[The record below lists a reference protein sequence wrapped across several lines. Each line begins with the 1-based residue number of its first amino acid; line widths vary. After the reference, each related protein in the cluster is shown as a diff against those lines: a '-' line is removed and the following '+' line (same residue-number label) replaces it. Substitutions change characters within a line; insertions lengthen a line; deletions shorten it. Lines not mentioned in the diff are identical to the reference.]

1 MTAQEPSWCDILG
14 GHRPPLQQTIKDN
27 PLIEGLSRR
36 KFLAGLGG
44 LAASSALQTSCSRVS
59 LIEKNNPRRID
70 VHQHIWP
77 PKYVTIAKQNNIT
90 IVPNNGWTVEKAL
103 DDMGQAGI
111 SSALTSVTAPG
122 LWVGNKDASR
132 AAARASNEY
141 AAQLVQDHPGRFGM
155 FAALPLPDVDGSL
168 REIEYAFDTLKADGI
183 CLFTVYEDKAAG
195 IEDRFLGHSM
205 FTPVLEELNRRKAV
219 VYTHPKEADCC
230 RNLVPEIPATMI
242 EYGTNTT
249 RTIASLIFS
258 GASSRFP
265 DIQWIFSHAGGTT
278 PFLIDRFL
286 IGTAEEVV
294 PGIVTKGAGGTG
306 VVGSNRPA
314 NVPNGVLHEL
324 RRMYY
329 DTAQSA
335 NPISM
340 KALRTLVPVSQ
351 IVFGTDFPFRTA
363 VETGKGLT
371 TCGVFDAQELEAIDR
386 GNALRLL
393 PRFNGS

>member
-1 MTAQEPSWCDILG
+1 MLASLKPSASSFELV
-14 GHRPPLQQTIKDN
+14 
-27 PLIEGLSRR
+27 SRR
-36 KFLAGLGG
+36 RFLAGLGG
-44 LAASSALQTSCSRVS
+44 HAGSSLLQTSCSIIS
-59 LIEKNNPRRID
+59 QTENSNPRRID

-77 PKYVTIAKQNNIT
+77 PGYVAIAKKNNIT
-90 IVPNNGWTVEKAL
+90 IVPSNGWTVENAL
-103 DDMGQAGI
+103 DDMDQAGI

-122 LWVGNKDASR
+122 LWMGNRDASR
-132 AAARASNEY
+132 AAARESNEY
-141 AAQLVQDHPGRFGM
+141 AAQLVRDHPGRFGM

-168 REIEYAFDTLKADGI
+168 LEIEYVFHTLQADGI

-258 GASSRFP
+258 GATSRFP

-286 IGTAEEVV
+286 TGRKVREEQESSAATGRGTSQMVCFMNF
-294 PGIVTKGAGGTG
+294 AGCITTPR
-306 VVGSNRPA
+306 SR
-314 NVPNGVLHEL
+314 
-324 RRMYY
+324 
-329 DTAQSA
+329 
-335 NPISM
+335 
-340 KALRTLVPVSQ
+340 Q
-351 IVFGTDFPFRTA
+351 IRFR
-363 VETGKGLT
+363 
-371 TCGVFDAQELEAIDR
+371 
-386 GNALRLL
+386 
-393 PRFNGS
+393 

>member
-1 MTAQEPSWCDILG
+1 MLASSKPSASSF
-14 GHRPPLQQTIKDN
+14 
-27 PLIEGLSRR
+27 EFVSRR
-36 KFLAGLGG
+36 RFLAGLGG
-44 LAASSALQTSCSRVS
+44 LAGSALLQTSCSNIS
-59 LIEKNNPRRID
+59 QTGSSNPRRID

-77 PKYVTIAKQNNIT
+77 PKYVAIAKQNNIT
-90 IVPNNGWTVEKAL
+90 IVPSNGWTVEKAL

-122 LWVGNKDASR
+122 LWVGNMEASR
-132 AAARASNEY
+132 AAARESNEF
-141 AAQLVQDHPGRFGM
+141 AAQLVRDHPGRFGM
-155 FAALPLPDVDGSL
+155 FAALPLPDVEGSL

-183 CLFTVYEDKAAG
+183 CLFTVYEDKASG

-205 FTPVLEELNRRKAV
+205 FTPILEELNRRKAV
-219 VYTHPKEADCC
+219 LYTHPKEADCC

-258 GASSRFP
+258 GATSWFP

-329 DTAQSA
+329 DTAQST

-363 VETGKGLT
+363 VETGKGLV
-371 TCGVFDAQELEAIDR
+371 TCGVFSAQELEAINR

-393 PRFNGS
+393 PRFGK

>member
-1 MTAQEPSWCDILG
+1 MT
-14 GHRPPLQQTIKDN
+14 DN
-27 PLIEGLSRR
+27 PLVEAMSRR
-36 KFLAGLGG
+36 RFLAGLSG
-44 LAASSALQTSCSRVS
+44 LAGSCLVQTSCSTRS
-59 LIEKNNPRRID
+59 PSGIYNPRRID

-77 PKYVTIAKQNNIT
+77 PKYVALAKQNNIT
-90 IVPNNGWTVEKAL
+90 IVPANGWTIEKAL
-103 DDMGQAGI
+103 DDMGQAGTA
-111 SSALTSVTAPG
+111 SALTSVTAPG
-122 LWVGNKDASR
+122 LWLGNKDASR
-132 AAARASNEY
+132 EVARASNEY
-141 AAQLVQDHPGRFGM
+141 AAQLMRDYPGRFGM

-168 REIEYAFDTLKADGI
+168 REIEYAFDTLKVDGI
-183 CLFTVYEDKAAG
+183 CMFTMYADKSAG

-205 FTPVLEELNRRKAV
+205 FTPLLEELNRRKAV

-230 RNLVPEIPATMI
+230 RNIVPEIPATMI

-286 IGTAEEVV
+286 TGTAEEVV

-329 DTAQSA
+329 DTAQTA

-340 KALRTLVPVSQ
+340 KALRSLVPVSQ

-371 TCGVFDAQELEAIDR
+371 TCGVFNAEELKAIDR

-393 PRFNGS
+393 PRFGRL

>member
-1 MTAQEPSWCDILG
+1 M
-14 GHRPPLQQTIKDN
+14 KDN
-27 PLIEGLSRR
+27 PLVDGLSRR
-36 KFLAGLGG
+36 TFLAGLGG
-44 LAASSALQTSCSRVS
+44 LAGSCLLETSCSNAS
-59 LIEKNNPRRID
+59 QRRID

-77 PKYVTIAKQNNIT
+77 PKYVAIAKENNIT
-90 IVPNNGWTVEKAL
+90 IVPSNGWTVEKAL
-103 DDMGQAGI
+103 DDMGQAGT

-122 LWVGNKDASR
+122 LWFGNKDASR
-132 AAARASNEY
+132 VAARESNEY
-141 AAQLVQDHPGRFGM
+141 AAQLVKDNPGVFGM
-155 FAALPLPDVDGSL
+155 FAALPLPDVDGSI

-183 CLFTVYEDKAAG
+183 CLFTVYEDKASG
-195 IEDRFLGHSM
+195 IEDRFLGHPM

-258 GASSRFP
+258 GATNRFP

-286 IGTAEEVV
+286 TGTAEEVV
-294 PGIVTKGAGGTG
+294 PGIVTKGAGGNG

-314 NVPNGVLHEL
+314 NVPKGVLHEL

-329 DTAQSA
+329 DTAQTA

-340 KALRTLVPVSQ
+340 NALRTLVPISQ
-351 IVFGTDFPFRTA
+351 ILFGTDFPFRTA

-371 TCGVFDAQELEAIDR
+371 TCGVFNAQELEAIDR

-393 PRFNGS
+393 PRFNRA

>member
-1 MTAQEPSWCDILG
+1 MRASSKPSA
-14 GHRPPLQQTIKDN
+14 PSF
-27 PLIEGLSRR
+27 EVVSRR
-36 KFLAGLGG
+36 RFLAGLGG
-44 LAASSALQTSCSRVS
+44 LAASSLLQTSCSKVS
-59 LIEKNNPRRID
+59 QIEKNNPRRID

-77 PKYVTIAKQNNIT
+77 PKYVAIAKQNNIT
-90 IVPNNGWTVEKAL
+90 IVPSNGWTVEKAL

-132 AAARASNEY
+132 AAARESNEY
-141 AAQLVQDHPGRFGM
+141 AAQLVRDHPGRFGM
-155 FAALPLPDVDGSL
+155 FAAVPLPDVDGSL
-168 REIEYAFDTLKADGI
+168 LEIGYAFDTLQADGI
-183 CLFTVYEDKAAG
+183 CLFTVYGDKASG

-205 FTPVLEELNRRKAV
+205 FTPILEELNRRKAV

-230 RNLVPEIPATMI
+230 RNLVPEIPPTMI

-258 GASSRFP
+258 GATSRFP

-286 IGTAEEVV
+286 TGTAEEVV

-306 VVGSNRPA
+306 VVGSNRPV

-324 RRMYY
+324 RRLYY

-371 TCGVFDAQELEAIDR
+371 TCGVFNAQELEAIDR

>member
-1 MTAQEPSWCDILG
+1 MFASSKPSVSSF
-14 GHRPPLQQTIKDN
+14 
-27 PLIEGLSRR
+27 EFVSRR
-36 KFLAGLGG
+36 RFLAGLGG
-44 LAASSALQTSCSRVS
+44 LAGASLLQTSCSNVPQPGKS
-59 LIEKNNPRRID
+59 NPRRID
-70 VHQHIWP
+70 VHSHIWP
-77 PKYVTIAKQNNIT
+77 PKYVSIAKQNNIA
-90 IVPNNGWTVEKAL
+90 IVPSNGWTVEKAL
-103 DDMGQAGI
+103 DDMDQAGT

-122 LWVGNKDASR
+122 LWLGNKEASR
-132 AAARASNEY
+132 EAARESNEY
-141 AAQLVQDHPGRFGM
+141 AAQLIRDHPGRFGM
-155 FAALPLPDVDGSL
+155 FAALPLPDVDGGL
-168 REIEYAFDTLKADGI
+168 LEIEYAFDTLKADGI
-183 CLFTVYEDKAAG
+183 CLFTVYE
-195 IEDRFLGHSM
+195 ENRFLGHSM
-205 FTPVLEELNRRKAV
+205 FTPVLAELNRRKAV

-230 RNLVPEIPATMI
+230 RNLVPEIAATMV

-258 GASSRFP
+258 GATSRFP

-329 DTAQSA
+329 DTAQTA

-371 TCGVFDAQELEAIDR
+371 TCGVFNAQELEAIDR

-393 PRFNGS
+393 PRFGK